1 MSTAKEKHLEFIQG
15 VITRM
20 AKCSFMIKGWAI
32 AIATAGITLLSK
44 QEIRFLYF
52 FPVFILIIGLW
63 TLDGFFLS
71 QERMYRA
78 LYNKVRKEDNT
89 DFDMNASV
97 FNSGK
102 NSWICS
108 TFSKTLLLFYGIIF
122 AAVII
127 FFIIA
132 TIKCKIE
139 FII

>member
-44 QEIRFLYF
+44 QEIRFLYC

-63 TLDGFFLS
+63 ALDGFFLS

-97 FNSGK
+97 FNTGK
-102 NSWICS
+102 NSWVCS

>member
-20 AKCSFMIKGWAI
+20 AKCSFIIKGWTI

-44 QEIRFLYF
+44 QEIRFLYC

-97 FNSGK
+97 FNTGK
-102 NSWICS
+102 NSWVCS

>member
-63 TLDGFFLS
+63 ALDGFFLS

-122 AAVII
+122 VAVII

>member
-20 AKCSFMIKGWAI
+20 AKCSFIIKGWTI

-44 QEIRFLYF
+44 QEIRFLQC
-52 FPVFILIIGLW
+52 FPVCILIIGLW

-97 FNSGK
+97 FNTGK
-102 NSWICS
+102 NSWVCS

>member
-20 AKCSFMIKGWAI
+20 AKCSFIIKGWTI
-32 AIATAGITLLSK
+32 AIAAAGITLLSK
-44 QEIRFLYF
+44 QEIRFLYC
-52 FPVFILIIGLW
+52 FPVCILIIGLW

-71 QERMYRA
+71 QERMYRV

>member
-1 MSTAKEKHLEFIQG
+1 
-15 VITRM
+15 M

-44 QEIRFLYF
+44 QEIRFLYC

-63 TLDGFFLS
+63 ALDGFFLS

-97 FNSGK
+97 FNTGK
-102 NSWICS
+102 NSWVCS

>member
-1 MSTAKEKHLEFIQG
+1 MSNAKEKHLEFIQG

-52 FPVFILIIGLW
+52 FPVCILIIGLW

-97 FNSGK
+97 FNTGK
-102 NSWICS
+102 NSWVCS

>member
-1 MSTAKEKHLEFIQG
+1 MSNNIEKHLEFIQG

-20 AKCSFMIKGWAI
+20 AKCSFIIKGWAI

-78 LYNKVRKEDNT
+78 LYNKVRKENNT

>member
-63 TLDGFFLS
+63 ALDGFFLS

>member
-1 MSTAKEKHLEFIQG
+1 M
-15 VITRM
+15 
-20 AKCSFMIKGWAI
+20 
-32 AIATAGITLLSK
+32 
-44 QEIRFLYF
+44 
-52 FPVFILIIGLW
+52 
-63 TLDGFFLS
+63 DGFFLS

-97 FNSGK
+97 FNTGK
-102 NSWICS
+102 NSWVCS

-127 FFIIA
+127 FCIIA

>member
-15 VITRM
+15 AITRM
-20 AKCSFMIKGWAI
+20 AKCSFIIKGWTI
-32 AIATAGITLLSK
+32 AIAAAGITLLSK
-44 QEIRFLYF
+44 QEIRFLYC
-52 FPVFILIIGLW
+52 FPVCILIIGLW

-71 QERMYRA
+71 QERMYRV

>member
-1 MSTAKEKHLEFIQG
+1 MSNAKEKHLEFIQG

-20 AKCSFMIKGWAI
+20 AKCSFIIKGWTI

-44 QEIRFLYF
+44 QEIRFLQC
-52 FPVFILIIGLW
+52 FPVCILIIGLW

-97 FNSGK
+97 FNTGK
-102 NSWICS
+102 NSWVCS

>member
-44 QEIRFLYF
+44 QEIRFLYC
-52 FPVFILIIGLW
+52 FPVCILIIGLW

>member
-1 MSTAKEKHLEFIQG
+1 MSNNIEKHLEFIQG
-15 VITRM
+15 VITCM